1 MEGETLFSFLALTSE
16 FSSFDC
22 FSDRIFSTLPR
33 RTKRAVSWS
42 DALKNC
48 VGDSSG
54 SFETAPLR
62 CVKRRRRPISRFRTS
77 RVDEPAQ
84 ENKEREPTKKRDF
97 DGCAYRVCGEA
108 RRWTATKTRRRWNAS
123 LFLLAERENA
133 QRGDPSG
140 AEDEDN
146 IHQRIRFTE
155 RNTGDEVEEENEE
168 NNRRKGRRSDAKEFG
183 HIAVPKGLRR

>member
-42 DALKNC
+42 ELLRIASAIRAVRLKRRF
-48 VGDSSG
+48 S
-54 SFETAPLR
+54 R

-77 RVDEPAQ
+77 RTVESAQ

-133 QRGDPSG
+133 QRGDAPG
-140 AEDEDN
+140 AENEDN
-146 IHQRIRFTE
+146 IHQRIRFAE